1 MSSPGQKRGSCGHAM
16 AIFDG
21 HAFCARCMEKGKGE
35 EPCIANKD
43 TADCT
48 LCNSFTPEQRAQIA
62 TPSYKI
68 KKEKREAKRV
78 DNTQLTDE
86 LVDPS
91 SVSIIGVVSGPSADK
106 SPAPPEKKPK
116 KDKPPTKSKKS
127 SSALSYATEDK
138 FSALEDKW
146 ADRFN
151 RLEALLLARSIEP
164 TFSSDVRV
172 APDHPPPGNVTRDS
186 EPFFQPSD
194 KPLDNSQRTGPDS
207 SAALQP
213 SAGKLTTDPALQG
226 SSTVKRTGP
235 DNITSQQKSAG
246 TQGRTGPD
254 TASQKQKSTG
264 KPSTDSHRPSTLS
277 AEASDHPP
285 SDRPYSSTGSFSLTP
300 QKGRKDS
307 ISSLDSDTQ
316 SQLSDTPP
324 VELFIEQGDLSD
336 DQEFD
341 QELPTSEEQTYR
353 ETMRG
358 IRSFMGWSHIPDMDS
373 SNPSDDNPSAGPKAP
388 APSKISVQMPTED
401 WLCRKLS
408 KLNLNMTEG
417 YPSRTTEAGSLPM
430 DHFLRPPKPQTK
442 WYGLYSDQQLDPAT
456 VTSWHTGPAKLNNS
470 FGRIARKAALA
481 ATPPASRRISQDM
494 LRRWERTAREASVVC
509 NQTASFNRCLF
520 KVQGDMQAQ
529 LKVIRS
535 ENKGKVSKK
544 LSEAAEELQ
553 FLMEFNSSITQATA
567 KAMEHLTDFVFI
579 TMGNLALARRDSYL
593 SHLKN
598 GVKPDTFAGLRT
610 GPLHIATLFSESVV
624 KKAEEEIALYD
635 NKSHPTA
642 TPSHARHRYHPY
654 EQADKKQESRSE
666 GKQDRPAWKNIN
678 RRPFK
683 RGRGKASTSLPDLP
697 AVSNIIND
705 NYCLN
710 RDTSQLLTRN
720 FHTNETMNNL
730 LNLDVKPLVVKFAP
744 SAPGLPQRKGIS
756 PGVPECQLKKCQLK
770 SVKSASCVTRL
781 SCVNSVSTVPN
792 VALTLPVGARLQNFW
807 QTWLDLGAGPKVVQ
821 ILQEGYTLPFRI
833 RPKLTR
839 IPTVISC
846 YANPLR
852 NSYLLEA
859 LHQLI
864 DKNAVEPVSNQT
876 SLGFYNRLFLVPKP
890 NNKWRPILDLSN
902 LNQFLKVEKFK
913 METPETIRTSLLQGE
928 WVTSV
933 DSIYR
938 YRNSPGNTSD
948 FRSRTGPTSLKLWL
962 LVCPQRPWSS
972 L

>member
-1 MSSPGQKRGSCGHAM
+1 MSSPGQKRESCGHAM

-21 HAFCARCMEKGKGE
+21 HAFCARCREKGKGE

-43 TADCT
+43 TTDCT
-48 LCNSFTPEQRAQIA
+48 LCNSFTPEQRAQIS

-68 KKEKREAKRV
+68 KKEKREAKRL
-78 DNTQLTDE
+78 DNTQPTDE

-91 SVSIIGVVSGPSADK
+91 SVSVIGVVSGPSADK
-106 SPAPPEKKPK
+106 SPAPPDKKLK
-116 KDKPPTKSKKS
+116 KEKPPAKTKKS
-127 SSALSYATEDK
+127 SSSTLSSATEEK

-172 APDHPPPGNVTRDS
+172 APDHPPPGNVSHDS
-186 EPFFQPSD
+186 EPFFHPSE
-194 KPLDNSQRTGPDS
+194 KSLDISQRTGPDS

-213 SAGKLTTDPALQG
+213 SAGKLPSEHASQG

-235 DNITSQQKSAG
+235 DIIASQQKSTGKLKSKTNTA

-254 TASQKQKSTG
+254 TASQKHKSTG
-264 KPSTDSHRPSTLS
+264 KPSSDSHRPSTLRV
-277 AEASDHPP
+277 ETSDHPP
-285 SDRPYSSTGSFSLTP
+285 SDRPLSSTGSFSPTP
-300 QKGRKDS
+300 QAGRKDS

-324 VELFIEQGDLSD
+324 VELFVEEGDLSD

-373 SNPSDDNPSAGPKAP
+373 SNPSDDNPFAGPKAP

-401 WLCRKLS
+401 WLCRKLA

-481 ATPPASRRISQDM
+481 ATPPASRRISQDT

-520 KVQGDMQAQ
+520 KVQGDMQTQ

-535 ENKGKVSKK
+535 DNKGKVSKK
-544 LSEAAEELQ
+544 LSDASEELQ

-598 GVKPDTFAGLRT
+598 GVKPDTFAALRT
-610 GPLHIATLFSESVV
+610 GPLHIATLFTETVV

-635 NKSHPTA
+635 SKSHPTA
-642 TPSHARHRYHPY
+642 TTSHTRQRFHPY
-654 EQADKKQESRSE
+654 ERPDKKQESRSE

-683 RGRGKASTSLPDLP
+683 RGRGKAS
-697 AVSNIIND
+697 
-705 NYCLN
+705 
-710 RDTSQLLTRN
+710 N
-720 FHTNETMNNL
+720 FSSR
-730 LNLDVKPLVVKFAP
+730 P
-744 SAPGLPQRKGIS
+744 SRG
-756 PGVPECQLKKCQLK
+756 
-770 SVKSASCVTRL
+770 
-781 SCVNSVSTVPN
+781 
-792 VALTLPVGARLQNFW
+792 
-807 QTWLDLGAGPKVVQ
+807 
-821 ILQEGYTLPFRI
+821 
-833 RPKLTR
+833 
-839 IPTVISC
+839 
-846 YANPLR
+846 
-852 NSYLLEA
+852 
-859 LHQLI
+859 HQHY
-864 DKNAVEPVSNQT
+864 K
-876 SLGFYNRLFLVPKP
+876 
-890 NNKWRPILDLSN
+890 
-902 LNQFLKVEKFK
+902 
-913 METPETIRTSLLQGE
+913 
-928 WVTSV
+928 
-933 DSIYR
+933 
-938 YRNSPGNTSD
+938 
-948 FRSRTGPTSLKLWL
+948 
-962 LVCPQRPWSS
+962 
-972 L
+972 

>member
-21 HAFCARCMEKGKGE
+21 HAFCARCREKGKGE

-43 TADCT
+43 TADCS
-48 LCNSFTPEQRAQIA
+48 LCNSFTPEQRAQIS

-78 DNTQLTDE
+78 DTQPTDE

-127 SSALSYATEDK
+127 SSSTLSSATEDK

-186 EPFFQPSD
+186 EPFFQPID
-194 KPLDNSQRTGPDS
+194 KPLDTSQRTGPDS
-207 SAALQP
+207 SAALQL

-226 SSTVKRTGP
+226 SSSTVKRTGP
-235 DNITSQQKSAG
+235 DTIASQQKSAG
-246 TQGRTGPD
+246 KLKPKVNISTQGRTGPD
-254 TASQKQKSTG
+254 TASQKHKSTG
-264 KPSTDSHRPSTLS
+264 KPSIDSHRPSTLS
-277 AEASDHPP
+277 AEASDHSP
-285 SDRPYSSTGSFSLTP
+285 SDRPYSSTSSFSPTP

-324 VELFIEQGDLSD
+324 VELFVEEGDLSD

-373 SNPSDDNPSAGPKAP
+373 SNPSDDNPFAGPKAP

-401 WLCRKLS
+401 WLCQKLS
-408 KLNLNMTEG
+408 KLNLNMIER
-417 YPSRTTEAGSLPM
+417 YPSRVTEAGSLPM

-470 FGRIARKAALA
+470 FGRISRKATLA
-481 ATPPASRRISQDM
+481 ATPPASRRISQDT
-494 LRRWERTAREASVVC
+494 LRHWERMAREASVVC

-520 KVQGDMQAQ
+520 KVQGAMQAQ
-529 LKVIRS
+529 LKVIRL

-598 GVKPDTFAGLRT
+598 GVKPDTFAALRT
-610 GPLHIATLFSESVV
+610 GPLHIATLFSEAVV

-642 TPSHARHRYHPY
+642 TTSHARHRFHPY
-654 EQADKKQESRSE
+654 ERSDKKQKSRSE

-683 RGRGKASTSLPDLP
+683 
-697 AVSNIIND
+697 
-705 NYCLN
+705 
-710 RDTSQLLTRN
+710 
-720 FHTNETMNNL
+720 
-730 LNLDVKPLVVKFAP
+730 
-744 SAPGLPQRKGIS
+744 
-756 PGVPECQLKKCQLK
+756 
-770 SVKSASCVTRL
+770 
-781 SCVNSVSTVPN
+781 
-792 VALTLPVGARLQNFW
+792 
-807 QTWLDLGAGPKVVQ
+807 
-821 ILQEGYTLPFRI
+821 
-833 RPKLTR
+833 
-839 IPTVISC
+839 
-846 YANPLR
+846 
-852 NSYLLEA
+852 
-859 LHQLI
+859 
-864 DKNAVEPVSNQT
+864 
-876 SLGFYNRLFLVPKP
+876 
-890 NNKWRPILDLSN
+890 
-902 LNQFLKVEKFK
+902 
-913 METPETIRTSLLQGE
+913 
-928 WVTSV
+928 
-933 DSIYR
+933 
-938 YRNSPGNTSD
+938 
-948 FRSRTGPTSLKLWL
+948 
-962 LVCPQRPWSS
+962 
-972 L
+972 

>member
-21 HAFCARCMEKGKGE
+21 HAFCARCREKGKGE

-48 LCNSFTPEQRAQIA
+48 LCNSFTPEQRAQIS

-78 DNTQLTDE
+78 DNTQPTDE

-91 SVSIIGVVSGPSADK
+91 SVSVIGVVSGPSADK
-106 SPAPPEKKPK
+106 SPAPPDKKLK
-116 KDKPPTKSKKS
+116 KEKPPAKTKKS
-127 SSALSYATEDK
+127 SSSTLSSATEEK

-172 APDHPPPGNVTRDS
+172 APDHPPPGNVARDS
-186 EPFFQPSD
+186 EPFFHPID
-194 KPLDNSQRTGPDS
+194 KPLDTSQRTGPDC
-207 SAALQP
+207 SAP
-213 SAGKLTTDPALQG
+213 
-226 SSTVKRTGP
+226 
-235 DNITSQQKSAG
+235 QQKSVG
-246 TQGRTGPD
+246 KLKTKVNISTQGRTGPD
-254 TASQKQKSTG
+254 TASQKHKSTG
-264 KPSTDSHRPSTLS
+264 KPSSDSHRPSTLP

-285 SDRPYSSTGSFSLTP
+285 SDRPLSSTGSFSPTP

-324 VELFIEQGDLSD
+324 VELFVEEGDLSD

-373 SNPSDDNPSAGPKAP
+373 SNPSDDNPFAGPKAP

-401 WLCRKLS
+401 WLCQKLA

-430 DHFLRPPKPQTK
+430 DHFLWPAKPQTK

-481 ATPPASRRISQDM
+481 ATPPASRRISQDT

-509 NQTASFNRCLF
+509 NQTASFNCCLF

-535 ENKGKVSKK
+535 DNKGKVSKK
-544 LSEAAEELQ
+544 LSDAAEELQ

-598 GVKPDTFAGLRT
+598 GVKPDTFAALRT
-610 GPLHIATLFSESVV
+610 GPLHIATLFAETVV

-642 TPSHARHRYHPY
+642 TTSHTRPRFHLY
-654 EQADKKQESRSE
+654 ERPDKKQESRSE

-683 RGRGKASTSLPDLP
+683 RGRGKAS
-697 AVSNIIND
+697 
-705 NYCLN
+705 
-710 RDTSQLLTRN
+710 N
-720 FHTNETMNNL
+720 FSSR
-730 LNLDVKPLVVKFAP
+730 P
-744 SAPGLPQRKGIS
+744 SRG
-756 PGVPECQLKKCQLK
+756 
-770 SVKSASCVTRL
+770 
-781 SCVNSVSTVPN
+781 
-792 VALTLPVGARLQNFW
+792 
-807 QTWLDLGAGPKVVQ
+807 
-821 ILQEGYTLPFRI
+821 
-833 RPKLTR
+833 
-839 IPTVISC
+839 
-846 YANPLR
+846 
-852 NSYLLEA
+852 
-859 LHQLI
+859 HQHY
-864 DKNAVEPVSNQT
+864 K
-876 SLGFYNRLFLVPKP
+876 
-890 NNKWRPILDLSN
+890 
-902 LNQFLKVEKFK
+902 
-913 METPETIRTSLLQGE
+913 
-928 WVTSV
+928 
-933 DSIYR
+933 
-938 YRNSPGNTSD
+938 
-948 FRSRTGPTSLKLWL
+948 
-962 LVCPQRPWSS
+962 
-972 L
+972 